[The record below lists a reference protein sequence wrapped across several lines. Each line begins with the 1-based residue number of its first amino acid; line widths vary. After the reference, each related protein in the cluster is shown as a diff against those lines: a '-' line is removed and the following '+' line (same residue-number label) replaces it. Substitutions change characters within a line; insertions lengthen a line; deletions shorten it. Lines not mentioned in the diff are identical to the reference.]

1 MDTVSLA
8 EAKAHLSELVDRVE
22 AGEDICITRRGKPV
36 VRLTSVSAE
45 KEPIDVEALRTLV
58 ASMPQSPLPA
68 GEFIRRMRDEA
79 RY

>member
-8 EAKAHLSELVDRVE
+8 DAKARLSELVDRAE

-36 VRLTSVSAE
+36 VKITRVDQP
-45 KEPIDVEALRTLV
+45 KEPIDVEALRALV
-58 ASMPQSPLPA
+58 ASMPMSPLPA